1 MVGMTN
7 ADLGQAGTEASPIGS
22 AAISAGNLQALAAL
36 DRASLRQWW
45 RELFGGAM
53 PPRASQAWLIY
64 ALAYRMQENAYGGL
78 SAATRTRLRN
88 IAQQLAPATSSPK
101 STVARI
107 PPGTRLI
114 RQWRA
119 QRHEVTVLETGY
131 TYRGSRYASLSA
143 NARLTRVRTA
153 WGRDSLDC
161 SRGPLRAQEAVWPNK
176 STERTHP
183 STLQPTVARG
193 ESVRL
198 YQT

>member
-7 ADLGQAGTEASPIGS
+7 AEPGQAGTEPAPIGP
-22 AAISAGNLQALAAL
+22 AALCAANLQALAAL
-36 DRASLRQWW
+36 DRSGLRQWW

-53 PPRASQAWLIY
+53 PPKASQALLVY

-101 STVARI
+101 RTVARI

-131 TYRGSRYASLSA
+131 AYRGSRYASLSA
-143 NARLTRVRTA
+143 IARLISGTHCSGPRFFGLTSSLTA
-153 WGRDSLDC
+153 KARAAD
-161 SRGPLRAQEAVWPNK
+161 GP
-176 STERTHP
+176 
-183 STLQPTVARG
+183 
-193 ESVRL
+193 
-198 YQT
+198 